1 MRTTLTL
8 TAAALVV
15 ALAGEPGAAQQQVL
29 GAQKPAGDP
38 GRGDEPGAGGV
49 RPFAPKSGEDVYRA
63 VCQACHMADAKGGQ
77 GAGMIPSLAA
87 NPRLAQPA
95 YPITLVAKGRG
106 AMPWFNDTLTPTQV
120 AEVVTYIRTH
130 FGNSYKGAVTADEVI
145 RIAGP
150 FSGPAVAGR

>member
-1 MRTTLTL
+1 MRTILTI
-8 TAAALVV
+8 AVAALAVT
-15 ALAGEPGAAQQQVL
+15 LASAPGGAQQQVL

-49 RPFAPKSGEDVYRA
+49 RPFAPKSGEEVYRA

-77 GAGMIPSLAA
+77 GAGMIPALAA

-120 AEVVTYIRTH
+120 AAVVTYIRTH
-130 FGNSYKGAVTADEVI
+130 FGNSYKGVVTPEEVV

-150 FSGPAVAGR
+150 FSGPGAAGR